1 MMKTINETLKNFSK
15 NLQQSCMNLED
26 YKHLKDSR
34 NLANAQAQ
42 IYSQQIIQKFSQA
55 QTKKT

>member
-1 MMKTINETLKNFSK
+1 MKIINETLKHFSK
-15 NLQQSCMNLED
+15 NLEQSCMNLED
-26 YKHLKDSR
+26 YKHLKDSK
-34 NLANAQAQ
+34 NLATAQAQ